1 MNAVW
6 IDVPE
11 EFLEERR
18 RLGHDKRDELWEG
31 VLHMV
36 PPGSFVHGSISVAIL
51 VALTPIAKR
60 RGLLALSSEI
70 GVFNPEV
77 DKSYRIPDVSVGR
90 PEHASERGFE
100 GAELVIEV
108 LSPNDESRKKFD
120 FYARVGVREVWIVDP
135 KTRATE
141 LHALRADGSGYEP
154 IPFVDGIATS
164 GVLGITLEIVEG
176 PVLRLRDGSEIADV

>member
-36 PPGSFVHGSISVAIL
+36 PPGSFAHGTVSIELA
-51 VALTPIAKR
+51 VALRAMAKR
-60 RGLLALSSEI
+60 RGLLARASEI
-70 GVFNPEV
+70 GVFNPAV
-77 DKSYRIPDVSVGR
+77 DKSYRVPDVSVGR
-90 PEHASERGFE
+90 PEHVSERGFE
-100 GAELVIEV
+100 GAELVVEV

-120 FYARVGVREVWIVDP
+120 FYARVGVREVWLVEP
-135 KTRATE
+135 KTRETE
-141 LHALRADGSGYEP
+141 LYTLRTDGSGYDR
-154 IPFVDGIATS
+154 IPFIARLATS
-164 GVLGITLEIVEG
+164 PVLGITLEIVDG
-176 PVLRLRDGSEIADV
+176 PLLVLRDGAETYEI